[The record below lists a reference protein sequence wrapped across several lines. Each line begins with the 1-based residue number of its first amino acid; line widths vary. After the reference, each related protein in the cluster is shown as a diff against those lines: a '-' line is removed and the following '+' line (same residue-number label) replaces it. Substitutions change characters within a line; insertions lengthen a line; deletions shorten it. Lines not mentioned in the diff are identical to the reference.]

1 MSVAKLATVPA
12 YPQNE
17 TLQVMRFQ
25 DCSTAI
31 AGLSALTVSVGRQD
45 KSVAKLH
52 RLGCAKF
59 NFLIKAKQW
68 FLFRYLF
75 SRDARRVASP
85 ATGQKGG
92 QEAQQANLTHK
103 TGIKNKKRKKNKHN
117 IHKKQESSQPLAM
130 RYRVREYP
138 AKSAVL
144 GLIII
149 KLEVEVSLLR
159 NKQSSW
165 VIVSVFI
172 FLI

>member
-1 MSVAKLATVPA
+1 M
-12 YPQNE
+12 
-17 TLQVMRFQ
+17 
-25 DCSTAI
+25 
-31 AGLSALTVSVGRQD
+31 
-45 KSVAKLH
+45 
-52 RLGCAKF
+52 
-59 NFLIKAKQW
+59 
-68 FLFRYLF
+68 
-75 SRDARRVASP
+75 ASP

-159 NKQSSW
+159 NKQSS
-165 VIVSVFI
+165 
-172 FLI
+172 